1 MSEQRRDREY
11 LTDMVEAMRRIRVYT
26 EGVTY
31 EQFLKDTKTQ
41 YAVIRNL
48 EVIGEAAKKVSSSL
62 KSSYPQLP
70 WRSMVRMRDEVIH
83 HYFGINYDIVWNVA
97 TQEVP
102 SLLSEIDRILHHEPE

>member
-70 WRSMVRMRDEVIH
+70 WRSMVRMRDKVIH
-83 HYFGINYDIVWNVA
+83 HYFGINYDIV
-97 TQEVP
+97 
-102 SLLSEIDRILHHEPE
+102 